1 MLVKSTRWLIFF
13 IDGDILKYL
22 RSRAFWRFSFPH
34 SERRSTQYYYA
45 QPGYLAVNKI
55 IKRLEML
62 QFWLSLAERSA
73 YSNYWLFKKN
83 RSNCRPQFWEMD
95 DSWLVSYKIK
105 FTIYFSSWSW
115 ANESRSPISS
125 HTSRANSCEYRA
137 KSWSRRQQ
145 GPKFSVDLDVKKM
158 SPCDKTTKLSLTHT
172 SYSVTSVHPL
182 NFNAF

>member
-1 MLVKSTRWLIFF
+1 METVQ
-13 IDGDILKYL
+13 YL
-22 RSRAFWRFSFPH
+22 RSPGVLKVLISSS
-34 SERRSTQYYYA
+34 SERSTQYYA
-45 QPGYLAVNKI
+45 LPGYLAVNKI

-62 QFWLSLAERSA
+62 QFWLSLSERSV

-83 RSNCRPQFWEMD
+83 GSNCRPQFWEMD
-95 DSWLVSYKIK
+95 DWWLVSYKIK
-105 FTIYFSSWSW
+105 FTIYFSSGSW

-125 HTSRANSCEYRA
+125 YASRPNFCEYRA

-158 SPCDKTTKLSLTHT
+158 SPCDKTTKLILTHT